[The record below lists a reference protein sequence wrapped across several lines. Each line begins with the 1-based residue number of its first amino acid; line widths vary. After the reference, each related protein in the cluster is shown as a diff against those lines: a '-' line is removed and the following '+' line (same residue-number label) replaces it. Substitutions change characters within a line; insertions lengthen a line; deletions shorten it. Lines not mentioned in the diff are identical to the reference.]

1 MVEFLGQMKDICGL
15 ESREGSKH
23 AVVVFVTTLGSS
35 GKVGG
40 VASGKLERGVND
52 NVLCCVVFT

>member
-1 MVEFLGQMKDICGL
+1 MKDICGL

-23 AVVVFVTTLGSS
+23 AVVVFVTALGSS

-40 VASGKLERGVND
+40 VASGKLECGVND
-52 NVLCCVVFT
+52 NVLCCVVFA